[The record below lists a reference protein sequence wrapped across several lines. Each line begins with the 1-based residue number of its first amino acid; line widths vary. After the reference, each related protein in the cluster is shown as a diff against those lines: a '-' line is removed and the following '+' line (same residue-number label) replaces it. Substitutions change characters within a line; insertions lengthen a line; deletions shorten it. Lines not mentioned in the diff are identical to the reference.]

1 MSKAEIQQRYFSLY
15 EQLQEYDREI
25 AGGCT
30 AVVALIHKN
39 RLFLANVGD
48 ARAILCRQDGATG
61 EFGIVQVKNM
71 YYFSTNGLLTQKES
85 AKYLWSLQW
94 KYISLQY
101 FGVDE
106 KKLAKSLY

>member
-61 EFGIVQVKNM
+61 EIGIVQVKNM
-71 YYFSTNGLLTQKES
+71 SYIISPPRS
-85 AKYLWSLQW
+85 YLHIKNQQNICETCSGVCWS
-94 KYISLQY
+94 
-101 FGVDE
+101 
-106 KKLAKSLY
+106 